1 MRETLFAQGLHTGQR
16 TIAFPVME
24 VEDGRIVSLEAGPP
38 NNERQIWTAP
48 FFDIHVHGAMGHD
61 FMTASLPEMD
71 AVGRFLASRG
81 VAHYLATTVTTG
93 VDATLAALGR
103 LAQRL
108 RKAEPAGFS
117 PEGEAAAMVG
127 IHLEGPFLC
136 PAKRGVHP
144 IHHLLAPSIEV
155 YERFQQAAEGHIRLV
170 TLAPEMPGGL
180 ALIEHLA
187 AKGVRVSLGHSNATF
202 AEAEAALAAGA
213 RSAPH
218 TYNAMRGL
226 DHREPGL
233 LGAVLDSPAL
243 YAELICDGVHV
254 HPAAVR
260 LWLHAKGAQR
270 GILVTDGMAAT
281 GMPEGTYR
289 LGDLEV
295 EVRGGVCLSGGALA
309 GSVLTM
315 DRAVANLQAF
325 TGTFLETAVR
335 LASHNPAE
343 MLGLETLQSFAPGA
357 PASFNVYGQDGQRLG
372 SYLQGRWLP
381 A

>member
-1 MRETLFAQGLHTGQR
+1 MKETLFAQALHTGQD
-16 TIAFPVME
+16 TLAFPILQI
-24 VEDGRIVSLEAGPP
+24 EDGLIVSLEAGPP
-38 NNERQIWTAP
+38 NKAPEVWTAP

-81 VAHYLATTVTTG
+81 VAHYLAATVSTS
-93 VDATLAALGR
+93 VEATLAALDR
-103 LAQRL
+103 LARQL
-108 RKAEPAGFS
+108 RSPEPALQVN
-117 PEGEAAAMVG
+117 GEAAAMVG

-144 IHHLLAPSIEV
+144 IPHLLAPSIEV
-155 YERFQQAAEGHIRLV
+155 FERFQQAAGGHIRLV
-170 TLAPEMPGGL
+170 TLASEMPGGL
-180 ALIEHLA
+180 ALTEHLA
-187 AKGVRVSLGHSNATF
+187 AKGVRVSLGHSNATY
-202 AEAEAALAAGA
+202 AEAEAAIAAGA
-213 RSAPH
+213 RSATH

-260 LWLHAKGAQR
+260 LWLRAKGQER

-325 TGTFLETAVR
+325 TGTSLETAVR

-343 MLGLETLQSFAPGA
+343 MLGLAALETLAPGA

-372 SYLQGRWLP
+372 SYLKGRWRP